1 MCKDQY
7 SGYPNYPT
15 WNVMLWINNEYGL
28 EDELA
33 ELAREYRDD
42 PYTAGNAIKEY
53 FEQYREDMELIPQTG
68 MEADLFQWAWD
79 MVDWYD
85 IAENVLDGLEPEDE
99 DDDDEDNP
107 HTRKDQNNE

>member
-1 MCKDQY
+1 MCKEEY

-33 ELAREYRDD
+33 ELVREYRDD

-53 FEQYREDMELIPQTG
+53 FEQYQEDMELIPQTG

-79 MVDWYD
+79 MVDWYN
-85 IAENVLDGLEPEDE
+85 IGENILDGLEPEDE
-99 DDDDEDNP
+99 DDEETDDDN
-107 HTRKDQNNE
+107 